1 MRERRS
7 RPFQRAKTKGQQ
19 SGLLVGICVKCF
31 FFVVSAVLILCLGYL
46 YTHHALITASSR
58 QQLDSKPDLGTP
70 GQKILETR
78 AGMSYYINPQS
89 PLFNDPPNS
98 GDSLRVRDVEQKQQH
113 GQKKRRVAYAITI
126 TKDGFFQDGAAVLAY
141 SIYNNSRYTLYTIYA
156 NHSLF
161 HHTESTSM
169 Q

>member
-58 QQLDSKPDLGTP
+58 QQLDSKL
-70 GQKILETR
+70 L
-78 AGMSYYINPQS
+78 
-89 PLFNDPPNS
+89 
-98 GDSLRVRDVEQKQQH
+98 VR
-113 GQKKRRVAYAITI
+113 G
-126 TKDGFFQDGAAVLAY
+126 
-141 SIYNNSRYTLYTIYA
+141 
-156 NHSLF
+156 
-161 HHTESTSM
+161 STSWRALALSCSE